1 MIFNNPNSKCIAYRL
16 FRFFFFFFHIFA
28 IHTMRQKQNQRCV
41 KNIVTSNDQQTV
53 YLIQT
58 NETFANCTQIQ
69 LFKGKKLKAT
79 KKTSDNAPLKKR
91 TRRLRRYA
99 ALRETQLYGCCCYVS
114 IKQYLILL
122 YSFTALLCLARLS
135 IVLCCVV
142 NRKKRRKKLTK

>member
-1 MIFNNPNSKCIAYRL
+1 MHCIQT
-16 FRFFFFFFHIFA
+16 FSTFFFIFLQFTPCDRNR
-28 IHTMRQKQNQRCV
+28 ISDVWKILWRLTTSKLCIWYRQMKRSQTAR
-41 KNIVTSNDQQTV
+41 KSN
-53 YLIQT
+53 YS
-58 NETFANCTQIQ
+58 
-69 LFKGKKLKAT
+69 KGKKLKAT